1 VKIFVSAKR
10 VTDPNARIRLN
21 SEGTGIDMTGVE
33 YNVNPFDENAIE
45 AAISLKEAN
54 DGEVVVV
61 SIGPQEVETYIR
73 TGLAMGGDRGIRVDI
88 ADEDLDSDLVA
99 RTFVKLV
106 ERENPDI
113 IFLGKQAI
121 DGDNNQVGQLLS
133 GYLGWPQACFASEF
147 ALSDDKSSAQVVR
160 EVDGGLET
168 VSVSLPAVISADLR
182 LNEPRYASLPG
193 IMKAKRKPIDVLS
206 ADDLG
211 LDTTLKVKVLRL
223 ENPPS
228 RAAGIKVESVD
239 ELLDKL
245 RNEAKAL

>member
-1 VKIFVSAKR
+1 MKILVSAKR

-33 YNVNPFDENAIE
+33 YNVNPFCENAIE
-45 AAISLKEAN
+45 AAIALKEAN

-61 SIGPQEVETYIR
+61 SIGPDDVETYIR

-106 ERENPDI
+106 ERESPDVVL
-113 IFLGKQAI
+113 LGKQAI
-121 DGDNNQVGQLLS
+121 DGDSNQVAQLLAS
-133 GYLGWPQACFASEF
+133 YLNWPQACFASDLT
-147 ALSDDKSSAQVVR
+147 LSEDKSSADVVR

-168 VSVSLPAVISADLR
+168 VKVSLPAVVSADLR

-193 IMKAKRKPIDVLS
+193 IMKAKRKPIDVFS
-206 ADDLG
+206 AEDLE

-223 ENPPS
+223 ENPPT

-245 RNEAKAL
+245 RTEAKAL

>member
-1 VKIFVSAKR
+1 VKILVSAKR

-33 YNVNPFDENAIE
+33 YNVNPFDENALE
-45 AAISLKEAN
+45 GAISLKEAK

-61 SIGPQEVETYIR
+61 SIGPDEVDTYIR

-99 RTFVKLV
+99 RIFCKIV

-121 DGDNNQVGQLLS
+121 DGDSNQVAQLIS
-133 GYLGWPQACFASEF
+133 AYLGWPQACFASEVSV
-147 ALSDDKSSAQVVR
+147 SDDNTSATVVR

-168 VSVSLPAVISADLR
+168 VKVALPAVISADLR

-206 ADDLG
+206 TDELG
-211 LDTTLKVKVLRL
+211 VDTSLKVKVVRL
-223 ENPPS
+223 ENPPT

-245 RNEAKAL
+245 RTEAKAL